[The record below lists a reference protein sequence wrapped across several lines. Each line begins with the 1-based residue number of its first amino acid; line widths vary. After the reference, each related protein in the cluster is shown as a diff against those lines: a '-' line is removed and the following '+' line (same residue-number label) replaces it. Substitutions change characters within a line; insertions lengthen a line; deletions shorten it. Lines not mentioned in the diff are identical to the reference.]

1 MARYSVKLPVAR
13 LKQAGGWGGGADPP
27 ICKHNA
33 CTMSSESGHMG
44 SVLHCTIVLAATP
57 RGAENAREGAAEAH
71 TGVRKILSMH
81 VADFLNPWRAP
92 FEPWPAGGAG
102 ASLEGCWQT
111 LHACALGAKR
121 PFGPRSRTSKVDFTP
136 TKKGLQAFL
145 GPSLDLRGRFQT
157 RQNCCEDF
165 CGPMPLQRWVH
176 FGPRMPA
183 QGLQNTPSIRTSGGS
198 VYLEA

>member
-1 MARYSVKLPVAR
+1 
-13 LKQAGGWGGGADPP
+13 
-27 ICKHNA
+27 
-33 CTMSSESGHMG
+33 MG

-111 LHACALGAKR
+111 LHACALGAKKAFSDQGHGPARWISHPQKRFAGFFGTFPR
-121 PFGPRSRTSKVDFTP
+121 PARSLSNPPK
-136 TKKGLQAFL
+136 L
-145 GPSLDLRGRFQT
+145 LRGFLWTHASAALGSFRAPHA
-157 RQNCCEDF
+157 CA
-165 CGPMPLQRWVH
+165 GPAKHPLNSNLGRLRLP
-176 FGPRMPA
+176 G
-183 QGLQNTPSIRTSGGS
+183 GLTSRHSTPDAHTAPEEPSIHTG
-198 VYLEA
+198 